1 MFTVPNWNLFS
12 FYKELHF
19 FSAID
24 ASSSWS
30 HAVSA
35 GTGLDGLDARIA
47 DYFDVVTEHTQP
59 LDNNDHIC

>member
-1 MFTVPNWNLFS
+1 MFTVPNWYLFS

-30 HAVSA
+30 RALCLQE
-35 GTGLDGLDARIA
+35 LDRTDWRIA
-47 DYFDVVTEHTQP
+47 DYFDVSPTQAQAAS
-59 LDNNDHIC
+59 